1 MLVVRQDLL
10 VKETTMLNSMKKL
23 AALTLLGA
31 TASASAS
38 VVTVDDG
45 TNSQTFDQL
54 VVTTQGD
61 STITQTYVDGV
72 NDPFV
77 ELGLTAVAT
86 FKQDGSTVGFPN
98 TFDLIF
104 DVNLVGTAATTDL
117 GGGVFDI
124 DVNFGP
130 GSTAVFKHDDV
141 AFGGLNGTV
150 TDIANLSNA
159 MGGCD
164 LQVDVTDIDGSNN
177 EGTCN
182 IRFDFDALLAG
193 WFETSW
199 GDDFTALTSQPYID
213 FALDIDITSY
223 VPVFTGPGGSPVA
236 GDITTIEVQHDGS
249 AVISVPEPASI
260 AILGLGLLGLA
271 GARRRA

>member
-1 MLVVRQDLL
+1 MF
-10 VKETTMLNSMKKL
+10 NSMKKL

-38 VVTVDDG
+38 VVTIDDG

-86 FKQDGSTVGFPN
+86 FKQNGSTVGFPSS
-98 TFDLIF
+98 FDLIF
-104 DVNLVGTAATTDL
+104 DVNLVGTAATTAV

-130 GSTAVFKHDDV
+130 GSTAVFKHDTD
-141 AFGGLNGTV
+141 AFNGLDGTI

-159 MGGCD
+159 FGNCD
-164 LQVDVTDIDGSNN
+164 LQVDTTDINATN

-182 IRFDFDALLAG
+182 IRFDFDAILAG

-213 FALDIDITSY
+213 FALDIDITEYS
-223 VPVFTGPGGSPVA
+223 PVFTGPQGSPAA
-236 GDITTIEVQHDGS
+236 GDITTIKVQHDGS
-249 AVISVPEPASI
+249 AVISVPEPTTI